1 MPKNHGKFSLQIPT
15 ANSRG
20 KQPWQIPAAKSPGQ
34 CSRKIFKYVMLKM
47 MWSNPMYG
55 RASHVKIKRK
65 QETKQKF
72 IEA

>member
-1 MPKNHGKFSLQIPT
+1 
-15 ANSRG
+15 
-20 KQPWQIPAAKSPGQ
+20 
-34 CSRKIFKYVMLKM
+34 MLKV

-65 QETKQKF
+65 QVTKQKF